1 VARSFETVFEIAS
14 VQAYKVLS
22 FREVHQLSRPAY
34 LEVDVLLPVYV
45 DTEDLIAQTAGLL
58 FTYDGQAGRKFA
70 GIVESVTIV
79 GSSAIGDAGR
89 TYQYSFVVVSPLS
102 LLEGNHR
109 CLIQQQVDVKDAVSA
124 VLADAASMLKVDWRL
139 TGSYPKRDYCV
150 QYQETDLAFISRML
164 ESEGIYYFFE
174 AADDGELTLVLCD
187 DSTVAKPIDGEST
200 LHYREGL
207 LVTDLDSILA
217 VTDTH
222 AVVSGKFT
230 LRDFNFLK
238 PPVDMTSTAQATAH
252 TDFEIYDY
260 PGGYLEPA
268 DGKRIAQLRLDAAQV
283 EVETLSLDVDC
294 MRVSVGCKLTVAGT
308 SSSDGD
314 WVVTRAVHQHEWDE
328 ASHEPRYVCHAELL
342 PAKSK
347 FRPARV
353 TPRPVI
359 EGPQTASVVCPSGA
373 QAEEIHTDEHGQCKV
388 KFHWDLGPAMDDK
401 ATAWMRVS
409 QLQTSGSM
417 MLPRLGWEVI
427 VEFLEGDPDRPIVT
441 GRLYNGLYMP
451 PYALPEG
458 KTRTAIKTAS
468 TPGGAGSNE
477 IRMED
482 KSGSE
487 EIMMHSQKDTNI
499 TVANNKTKNVA
510 NNETLNVG
518 GSSTTTVGAN
528 QTVKITKG
536 SENGIKA
543 DQTVIVGG
551 TRSLEVNAVAAWN
564 VTGSSTTTVG
574 ATQSEQIGNPL
585 EALIALAVA
594 KAAEIAAAKA
604 KDAVAAVQGAVQG
617 KIDQALGPV
626 NDLVGKAGALGSG
639 LQALGNGDLS
649 ALGGV
654 VGGATGLPG
663 VGAMGA
669 AMAGGPPG
677 GGGAPPAG
685 GGGDGGSDPAAG
697 GGVGGAV
704 TGALAAPSAA
714 NIAASNMLN
723 SALGNAIQSAASKAV
738 AGLDSAAGVDA
749 AGGGGSSD
757 ANVAGPVGDVPGVD
771 QTDRAKGPGH
781 SLYKVTG
788 KHSETVGSIKM
799 LATLN
804 GINTNIAG
812 NMIQHA
818 GAAIV
823 QMAYGDIAEAVTGS
837 KKEKELGLIVMAK
850 GESEHAAGSKMSM
863 VGGLVLDKVGG
874 NQSME
879 ATANLTLIGAMHK
892 IEASNSITIK
902 CGGSE
907 VAITGEGVTIKSM
920 MVTFAAGKIQ
930 LPKPSAEG
938 G

>member
-1 VARSFETVFEIAS
+1 VARSFQTAFAIGD
-14 VQAYKVLS
+14 VQAYKVLT
-22 FREVHQLSRPAY
+22 FREAQQLSRPAFV
-34 LEVDVLLPVYV
+34 EVDVLLAAYV
-45 DTEDLIAQTAGLL
+45 DTEDLIAQTAELYFG
-58 FTYDGQAGRKFA
+58 YDGESGREFV
-70 GIVESVTIV
+70 GVVESVTVV

-89 TYQYSFVVVSPLS
+89 TYQYSFVLVTPLS
-102 LLEGNHR
+102 LLAGNHR
-109 CLIQQQVDVKDAVSA
+109 CLIQQGVDVKDAVTA
-124 VLADAASMLKVDWRL
+124 VLTDAASMLKLDWRL
-139 TGSYPKRDYCV
+139 TGSYPKRAYCV
-150 QYQETDLAFISRML
+150 QYQETDLAFVSRLL
-164 ESEGIYYFFE
+164 ESEGIYYSFE

-187 DSTVAKPIDGEST
+187 DSTAAKPIDGDAT
-200 LHYREGL
+200 LHHRLALIG
-207 LVTDLDSILA
+207 TDKDAILA

-230 LRDFNFLK
+230 LRDFNFEK
-238 PPVDMTSTAQATAH
+238 PLVDMTSTAQAGAQP
-252 TDFEIYDY
+252 DLEVYDY

-268 DGKRIAQLRLDAAQV
+268 DGKRIAQIRLDAEQAAA
-283 EVETLSLDVDC
+283 ETLAIDVDC
-294 MRVSVGCKLTVAGT
+294 TRVSVGCKLTVADT
-308 SSSDGD
+308 RSSDGD
-314 WVVTRAVHQHEWDE
+314 WVVTRAVHEHEWDE
-328 ASHEPRYVCHAELL
+328 SGEPRYVCHAELL
-342 PAKSK
+342 PAKTK

-359 EGPQTASVVCPSGA
+359 EGPQTASVVCPSGS
-373 QAEEIHTDEHGQCKV
+373 QFEEIHTDEHGQCKV

-427 VEFLEGDPDRPIVT
+427 VEFLEGDPDRPMVT
-441 GRLYNGLYMP
+441 GRLYNGLFMP

-468 TPGGAGSNE
+468 TPGGGGSNE

-487 EIMMHSQKDTNI
+487 EIMMHSQKDTNVA
-499 TVANNKTKNVA
+499 VANNKTKNVG
-510 NNETLNVG
+510 NNETLTVG
-518 GSSTTTVGAN
+518 ASSTTSVGAN

-536 SENGIKA
+536 SKNDIKS
-543 DQTVIVGG
+543 DQTVLVGG

-564 VTGSSTTTVG
+564 VTGSSTTTVA
-574 ATQSEQIGNPL
+574 ATQFEQIGNPL

-604 KDAVAAVQGAVQG
+604 KDAVAAIQGAVQG

-626 NDLVGKAGALGSG
+626 NDLVAKAGALGSG

-663 VGAMGA
+663 VAAMGA
-669 AMAGGPPG
+669 AMG

-685 GGGDGGSDPAAG
+685 GDA
-697 GGVGGAV
+697 GGAV
-704 TGALAAPSAA
+704 SAAAGAASGALAAPSAA
-714 NIAASNMLN
+714 TIAAGNMLN
-723 SALGNAIQSAASKAV
+723 AALGSAIQSAASKAV
-738 AGLDSAAGVDA
+738 AGLDAAAGVDA
-749 AGGGGSSD
+749 DGGGGGSD
-757 ANVAGPVGDVPGVD
+757 ANAAGPAGDVPGVD

-781 SLYKVTG
+781 STYKITG
-788 KHSETVGSIKM
+788 QHSETVGSIKV
-799 LATLN
+799 LGVLN

-812 NMIQHA
+812 NMKQDV

-823 QMAYGDIAEAVTGS
+823 QMACKDIAEAITGS

-850 GESEHAAGSKMSM
+850 GESEHAGGSKMSM

-879 ATANLTLIGAMHK
+879 AKGNVTLIGAMHK
-892 IEASNSITIK
+892 LEASTAIVIK
-902 CGGSE
+902 CGESE
-907 VAITGEGVTIKSM
+907 VAITGDGVSIKSL
-920 MVTFAAGKIQ
+920 MVNFAAGTIQ

>member
-1 VARSFETVFEIAS
+1 VARSFQTAFAIGGA
-14 VQAYKVLS
+14 QAYKVLT
-22 FREVHQLSRPAY
+22 FREVHQLSRPAFV
-34 LEVDVLLPVYV
+34 EVDVLLAAYV
-45 DTEDLIAQTAGLL
+45 DTEDLIAQTAELYFG
-58 FTYDGQAGRKFA
+58 YDGEAGRKFV
-70 GIVESVTIV
+70 GVVESVTIV

-89 TYQYSFVVVSPLS
+89 TYQYSFVLVTPLS
-102 LLEGNHR
+102 LLAGNHR
-109 CLIQQQVDVKDAVSA
+109 CLIQQVVDVKDAVTA
-124 VLADAASMLKVDWRL
+124 VLTDAASMLVVDWRL

-150 QYQETDLAFISRML
+150 QYQETDLAFVSRML
-164 ESEGIYYFFE
+164 EGEGIYYYFE
-174 AADDGELTLVLCD
+174 ADDNGALTMVICD
-187 DSTVAKPIDGEST
+187 DSTAAKPIDGDPT
-200 LHYREGL
+200 LHRRLALIG
-207 LVTDLDSILA
+207 TDKDSILA
-217 VTDTH
+217 IDDTH
-222 AVVSGKFT
+222 TVVSGKFT

-238 PPVDMTSTAQATAH
+238 PQVDMTSTALAATH
-252 TDFEIYDY
+252 TDFEVYDY
-260 PGGYLEPA
+260 PGGYLDPA
-268 DGKRIAQLRLDAAQV
+268 DGKRVAQLRLDAEQV
-283 EVETLSLDVDC
+283 AVETLSIDVDC
-294 MRVSVGCKLTVAGT
+294 TRVSVGCKLTVADT
-308 SSSDGD
+308 TTADGD
-314 WVVTRAVHQHEWDE
+314 WVVTRAVHEHEWDE
-328 ASHEPRYVCHAELL
+328 SGEPRYVCHAELL
-342 PAKSK
+342 PAKTK

-359 EGPQTASVVCPSGA
+359 EGPQTASVMCPSGS
-373 QAEEIHTDEHGQCKV
+373 QFEEIHTDEHAQCKV

-441 GRLYNGLYMP
+441 GRLYNGLFMP

-468 TPGGAGSNE
+468 TPGGGGSNE

-487 EIMMHSQKDTNI
+487 EIMMHSQKDTNVA
-499 TVANNKTKNVA
+499 VANNKVKNVG
-510 NNETLNVG
+510 NNESLAIG
-518 GSSTTTVGAN
+518 ASSTTSIGAN

-536 SENGIKA
+536 SKNDIKS

-574 ATQSEQIGNPL
+574 ATQFEQIGNPL

-604 KDAVAAVQGAVQG
+604 KDAVAAIQGAVQG

-626 NDLVGKAGALGSG
+626 KDLVAKAGALGSG

-669 AMAGGPPG
+669 AMGGGGSAPPG
-677 GGGAPPAG
+677 GAEA
-685 GGGDGGSDPAAG
+685 SAAG
-697 GGVGGAV
+697 GAVSGAADAAS
-704 TGALAAPSAA
+704 GALAAPSAA
-714 NIAASNMLN
+714 TIAAGNMLN
-723 SALGNAIQSAASKAV
+723 AALGSAIQSAASKAV

-749 AGGGGSSD
+749 AGGGGASD
-757 ANVAGPVGDVPGVD
+757 PNVAGPVGDVPGVD

-781 SLYKVTG
+781 STYKVTG
-788 KHSETVGSIKM
+788 THSETVGSIKV
-799 LATLN
+799 LGVLN

-812 NMIQHA
+812 NMKQDV

-823 QMAYGDIAEAVTGS
+823 QMAYGDIAEAITGS

-850 GESEHAAGSKMSM
+850 GESEHAKGSKMSM

-879 ATANLTLIGAMHK
+879 AGGNLTLIGAMHK
-892 IEASNSITIK
+892 LEASTAIVIK
-902 CGGSE
+902 CGESE
-907 VAITGEGVTIKSM
+907 VTINGDGVSIKSLM
-920 MVTFAAGKIQ
+920 INFGGGTIQ